1 VVLAGGGTGGHLAPG
16 LAVADEL
23 RRRLPHVRI
32 VFIGTGRP
40 LEEHLIPH
48 AGYELLAMPA
58 SRMPHSPIEAVLFP
72 LRLWQSV
79 RSARSVLRELKPAVV
94 IGLGGYGSFPPVL
107 AARRL
112 SIPSVLLEQNS
123 IPGKANR
130 WLSRWAREVYVQFE
144 SSCGHFRFPERV
156 HVLGNPLR
164 RGITEGS
171 RQGACEKFSLDSRLK
186 TLLILGGSQ
195 GARRI
200 NQAVC
205 DALKDFAASGILQV
219 IHQTGSLD
227 FWWVSGRYKEI
238 RIRSHVTAFIDEM
251 ADALAGADLI
261 VGRSGAT
268 TLAEI
273 AAVGRPSVLV
283 PYPHAADNH
292 QYLNARTFEDA
303 GAAVIFDDSR
313 LDAAALSS
321 IVMQLMGDD
330 RRRAAM
336 AEASRT
342 LARPDATRD
351 VCDRILK
358 LLGEHDT

>member
-23 RRRLPHVRI
+23 RRHLAGARI

-58 SRMPHSPIEAVLFP
+58 WRMPNSPVEAVLFP
-72 LRLWQSV
+72 FRLWQSV
-79 RSARSVLRELKPAVV
+79 RSAREVLRELKPAIV
-94 IGLGGYGSFPPVL
+94 IGLGGYGSFPAVL
-107 AARRL
+107 AARRFA
-112 SIPSVLLEQNS
+112 IPSVLLEQNA

-130 WLSRWAREVYVQFE
+130 WLSRLAREVYVQFE
-144 SSCGHFRFPERV
+144 SSREHFRYPDRV

-171 RQGACEKFSLDSRLK
+171 RDGACEKFSLDRRRK
-186 TLLILGGSQ
+186 TLLVLGGSQ

-205 DALKDFAASGILQV
+205 DALEPLAAHTLQV
-219 IHQTGSLD
+219 VHQTGSLD
-227 FWWVSGRYKEI
+227 FWWVSARYKEVG
-238 RIRSHVTAFIDEM
+238 IRSHVTAFIEEM
-251 ADALAGADLI
+251 PDALAGADLI
-261 VGRSGAT
+261 VGRAGAT
-268 TLAEI
+268 TLAEV

-303 GAAVIFDDSR
+303 GAALLFSDSQM
-313 LDAAALSS
+313 DGPALSS
-321 IVMQLMGDD
+321 IVLELMGDD

-336 AEASRT
+336 GDAART
-342 LARPDATRD
+342 LAKPDATRD
-351 VCDRILK
+351 VSNRILE
-358 LLGEHDT
+358 LLGMHDT